1 MGKLFDDTLKKPNG
15 KWDKQALT
23 MFLFTI
29 LTAISGLY
37 VVVSDYFLKKE
48 INPYAIG
55 VVGLFGSMATGQ
67 AVINIWNKKV
77 DKNLDIDQSTSTNQE
92 NLG

>member
-1 MGKLFDDTLKKPNG
+1 MGSIIDDTLKKPSG

-29 LTAISGLY
+29 LTAISGLF

-67 AVINIWNKKV
+67 AVINVWNKKV
-77 DKNLDIDQSTSTNQE
+77 DKNLEIDQSTSANQE
-92 NLG
+92 IQG

>member
-1 MGKLFDDTLKKPNG
+1 MGNIVDDTLKKPSG

-23 MFLFTI
+23 MLLFTV
-29 LTAISGLY
+29 LTALTGIY

-48 INPYAIG
+48 INQYAII

-67 AVINIWNKKV
+67 AVVNVWNKKV
-77 DKNLDIDQSTSTNQE
+77 DKNLDIDQNTSTNQE